1 MVVSQC
7 NIHSATIY
15 SEALLEFKDL
25 IIVWT
30 VDDDKDYNKGGV
42 LGLGFFPFVSEKFR
56 NRMIERGCGVRV
68 LAGVVMWETLLL
80 KLCLAFEKGIGRVEQ
95 EKKLM
100 AFAVQTTTHSPTGP
114 TSPWMEALVLGT

>member
-1 MVVSQC
+1 MNRCTRTVTLHLAPLNTSLGRGIVVV
-7 NIHSATIY
+7 
-15 SEALLEFKDL
+15 E
-25 IIVWT
+25 
-30 VDDDKDYNKGGV
+30 
-42 LGLGFFPFVSEKFR
+42 